1 MRLYQGIRSL
11 ILSLFRKI
19 LFLWV
24 RTDVSGNTLEA
35 LGLDPDK
42 PVCYVLQYSSLSSRL
57 VLEQE
62 VIRARLPGATDT
74 LPVKNG
80 PSHSFFF
87 LYKRIGGLFR
97 GGRHKPVPTREFTD
111 LVHFGLE
118 HPDQDVQ
125 IVPVS
130 LFWGRSPDKEKSL
143 VKLLLSDTWS
153 VAGRLQKFLIILV
166 HGRNTY
172 VQFNQPL
179 SLRQVV
185 DEYRDNE
192 QKANRK
198 LARILR
204 THFRR
209 VRQAVLG
216 PDLSHRRTLV
226 EGLVRTQ
233 AVKEAIRETAAKDD
247 IPPEKVRAKAYKYAD
262 EIAASMS
269 IVTIRFLELVL
280 AWLWN
285 RIYNG
290 IAIHNI
296 GVAKEAAQDNAV
308 VYVPCHRSHIDYLL
322 LSYVLYKN
330 GLMPPHIAAGINLNM
345 PIVGPILRRGGAF
358 FMRRSFKDNPL
369 YATVFNE
376 YMHVMFTRGYSVE
389 YFVEGGRS
397 RTGRMLPPRP
407 GMLSMTV
414 RSFLR
419 DHRKPIVFVP
429 VYIGYEKVM
438 EGRSYLG
445 ELRGKKKQKE
455 SIFGLAKTARKLTNS
470 FGRVAVNFGD
480 PIHLDK
486 VLDDVHE
493 SWRHEAYDTEYRPSW
508 LNQAVD
514 NLSQRVASNIN
525 ASVAVNPIGMT
536 ATVLLGTER
545 LAMDE
550 GQLIRLL
557 DKYADLLRAYP
568 YAETITL
575 PEGTGR
581 DWIAYCENM
590 GLITRQPQK
599 LGDII
604 ALEGSNAI
612 LMTYY
617 RNNIQHLFA
626 LPALIASLFENKASL
641 SREKIVFLTSVA
653 YPYLQSE
660 LFLQYDQEK
669 VDAVINQWIDVLVDQ
684 GLLIRLEDE
693 RLGRPEEGTEAM
705 LRSRILSRFIIQTL
719 ERTSRIDP
727 LMDHPNLFPFIL
739 DLMGPYLQIMGSQI
753 YVRYPNKKDENLS
766 GWHTDA
772 GPSLRQV
779 RVGPDSLPLNFKIQ
793 FFLTEIPEE
802 NCANFML
809 VPGSHRRELLEDS
822 PHRSRKGNPPGAV
835 QLICQPGD
843 CAIFPNTLWH
853 SVAPNHSDTVRR
865 SITFRY
871 GQMWCRPYDYEKC
884 PEKVLARMTP
894 RRRRLMGDM
903 GKNYTATDYFKPK
916 DQIEVIM
923 DGLNFECPHV

>member
-1 MRLYQGIRSL
+1 MRFFLGLRSL
-11 ILSLFRKI
+11 ILTLFRKI

-24 RTDVSGNTLEA
+24 RTDVSGNSVEA
-35 LGLDPDK
+35 LGVDPEK

-62 VIRARLPGATDT
+62 VLRAGLPGAESS

-80 PSHSFFF
+80 PNHSFFF
-87 LYKRIGGLFR
+87 LYRRIGGLFR
-97 GGRHKPVPTREFTD
+97 RRQTPVPTGEFRA
-111 LVHFGLE
+111 LVRHGLE
-118 HPDQDVQ
+118 HPEQDVQ

-153 VAGRLQKFLIILV
+153 VAGRLQKFLIIMV
-166 HGRNTY
+166 HGRSTY

-179 SLRQVV
+179 SLKQVI
-185 DEYRDNE
+185 DEYRHSE
-192 QKANRK
+192 ERANRK

-226 EGLVRTQ
+226 GGLVRTQ
-233 AVKEAIRETAAKDD
+233 AVKEAIREAARKDD

-269 IVTIRFLELVL
+269 IVTIRFLEVVL
-280 AWLWN
+280 SWLWN

-290 IAIHNI
+290 IAINNI
-296 GVAKEAAQDNAV
+296 RVAKEEAQDNAV

-358 FMRRSFKDNPL
+358 FMRRSFRDNPL

-376 YMHVMFTRGYSVE
+376 YMHVMFSRGYSVE

-397 RTGRMLPPRP
+397 RTGRMLQPRP

-414 RSFLR
+414 RSFLP

-455 SIFGLAKTARKLTNS
+455 SVFAIAKTVRKLSNS
-470 FGRVAVNFGD
+470 FGQVAVNFGEAI
-480 PIHLDK
+480 PLAE
-486 VLDDVHE
+486 VLNEVE
-493 SWRHEAYDTEYRPSW
+493 PSWREEAYDSEYRPKW
-508 LNQAVD
+508 LNQAVSE
-514 NLSQRVASNIN
+514 LSNRVASSIN

-536 ATVLLGTER
+536 ATVLLGTDR

-550 GQLIRLL
+550 GQLIRLM
-557 DKYADLLRAYP
+557 DQYADLLKAFP
-568 YAETITL
+568 YADTITL
-575 PEGTGR
+575 PEGSGK
-581 DWIAYCENM
+581 DWVDYCENM

-626 LPALIASLFENKASL
+626 LPSLIASLFENKNSL
-641 SREKIVFLTSVA
+641 RRDKIEFLASVA
-653 YPYLQSE
+653 YPYLKSE
-660 LFLQYDQEK
+660 LFLKYDAEEI
-669 VDAVINQWIDVLVDQ
+669 DGVINQWIDVLLEK
-684 GLLIRLEDE
+684 GLLFEEEED
-693 RLGRPEEGTEAM
+693 RISRPEEGTDAM
-705 LRSRILSRFIIQTL
+705 LRLRVLSRFIIQTL
-719 ERTSRIDP
+719 ERYHIAIGILRKYGSGKITAGELEEQSTLLAERMSI
-727 LMDHPNLFPFIL
+727 LFGLNAPEFFDKTLFRNFIAN
-739 DLMGPYLQIMGSQI
+739 MQHNGVIT
-753 YVRYPNKKDENLS
+753 
-766 GWHTDA
+766 TD
-772 GPSLRQV
+772 
-779 RVGPDSLPLNFKIQ
+779 D
-793 FFLTEIPEE
+793 
-802 NCANFML
+802 
-809 VPGSHRRELLEDS
+809 
-822 PHRSRKGNPPGAV
+822 
-835 QLICQPGD
+835 
-843 CAIFPNTLWH
+843 
-853 SVAPNHSDTVRR
+853 
-865 SITFRY
+865 
-871 GQMWCRPYDYEKC
+871 
-884 PEKVLARMTP
+884 
-894 RRRRLMGDM
+894 
-903 GKNYTATDYFKPK
+903 
-916 DQIEVIM
+916 
-923 DGLNFECPHV
+923 DGLLCYTDGLDEVAEDARLVLSVEKRQAIQQVTMLGA

>member
-11 ILSLFRKI
+11 ILTILRKI

-24 RTDVSGNTLEA
+24 RTDVSGNSLDA
-35 LGLDPDK
+35 LSLDPDK

-62 VIRARLPGATDT
+62 VIRARLPGATEA

-87 LYKRIGGLFR
+87 LYRRTGGLFR
-97 GGRHKPVPTREFTD
+97 RRQTPILTPEFAA
-111 LVHFGLE
+111 LVGYGLE
-118 HPDQDVQ
+118 QPDQDVQ

-153 VAGRLQKFLIILV
+153 VAGRLQKLLIIML

-185 DEYRDNE
+185 DEYRNSE
-192 QKANRK
+192 ERAKRK

-226 EGLVRTQ
+226 SGLVRTQ

-247 IPPEKVRAKAYKYAD
+247 IPPEKVRAKAWKYAD

-269 IVTIRFLELVL
+269 IVTIRFLEVVL

-290 IAIHNI
+290 IAVNNI
-296 GVAKEAAQDNAV
+296 RVVKEVAQENAV

-376 YMHVMFTRGYSVE
+376 YMHVMFSRGYSVE

-397 RTGRMLPPRP
+397 RTGRMLQPRP

-455 SIFGLAKTARKLTNS
+455 NVFALAKTVRKLSNS
-470 FGRVAVNFGD
+470 FGRVAVNFGEAI
-480 PIHLDK
+480 PLAE
-486 VLDDVHE
+486 VLDQVHD
-493 SWRHEAYDTEYRPSW
+493 SWRQEAYDAEYRPPW

-514 NLSQRVASNIN
+514 ELAVRVASNIN

-536 ATVLLGTER
+536 ATVLLGTDR

-550 GQLIRLL
+550 DQLVRLM
-557 DKYADLLRAYP
+557 DQYASLLKTYP
-568 YAETITL
+568 YADTVTL
-575 PEGTGR
+575 PEGSGK
-581 DWIAYCENM
+581 DWVAYCENM
-590 GLITRQPQK
+590 GLIERQPQK

-604 ALEGSNAI
+604 ALAGSNAI

-626 LPALIASLFENKASL
+626 LPSLIASLFENKDSL
-641 SREKIVFLTSVA
+641 RRDKVVFLAQVA

-660 LFLQYDQEK
+660 LFLQYRADEAEQ
-669 VDAVINQWIDVLVDQ
+669 VINRWIDVLIDQ
-684 GLLIRLEDE
+684 GLLNALEDD
-693 RLGRPEEGTEAM
+693 RIGRPEEGTEAM
-705 LRSRILSRFIIQTL
+705 LRLRVLSRFIIQTL
-719 ERTSRIDP
+719 ERYHIALGILRKYGSGKISAAELEEQSTLLAERMSI
-727 LMDHPNLFPFIL
+727 LFGLNAPEFFDKSLFRNFIAN
-739 DLMGPYLQIMGSQI
+739 MQKNGVITT
-753 YVRYPNKKDENLS
+753 DENGLIYYGEGLDDVAEDARLVLS
-766 GWHTDA
+766 VEK
-772 GPSLRQV
+772 RQA
-779 RVGPDSLPLNFKIQ
+779 IQ
-793 FFLTEIPEE
+793 QVT
-802 NCANFML
+802 ML
-809 VPGSHRRELLEDS
+809 
-822 PHRSRKGNPPGAV
+822 GA
-835 QLICQPGD
+835 
-843 CAIFPNTLWH
+843 
-853 SVAPNHSDTVRR
+853 
-865 SITFRY
+865 
-871 GQMWCRPYDYEKC
+871 
-884 PEKVLARMTP
+884 
-894 RRRRLMGDM
+894 
-903 GKNYTATDYFKPK
+903 
-916 DQIEVIM
+916 
-923 DGLNFECPHV
+923 

>member
-1 MRLYQGIRSL
+1 MRFFLGLRSL
-11 ILSLFRKI
+11 ILTLFRKI

-24 RTDVSGNTLEA
+24 RTDVSGNSVEA
-35 LGLDPDK
+35 LGVDPEK

-62 VIRARLPGATDT
+62 VLRAGLPGAESS

-80 PSHSFFF
+80 PNHSFFF
-87 LYKRIGGLFR
+87 LYRRIGGLFR
-97 GGRHKPVPTREFTD
+97 RRQTPVPTGEFRA
-111 LVHFGLE
+111 LVRHGLE
-118 HPDQDVQ
+118 HPEQDVQ

-153 VAGRLQKFLIILV
+153 VAGRLQKFLIIMV
-166 HGRNTY
+166 HGRSTY

-179 SLRQVV
+179 SLKQVI
-185 DEYRDNE
+185 DEYRHSE
-192 QKANRK
+192 ERANRK

-226 EGLVRTQ
+226 GGLVRTQ
-233 AVKEAIRETAAKDD
+233 AVKEAIREAARKDD

-269 IVTIRFLELVL
+269 IVTIRFLEVVL
-280 AWLWN
+280 SWLWN

-290 IAIHNI
+290 IAINNI
-296 GVAKEAAQDNAV
+296 RVAKEEAQDNAV

-358 FMRRSFKDNPL
+358 FMRRSFRDNPL

-376 YMHVMFTRGYSVE
+376 YMHVMFSRGYSVE

-397 RTGRMLPPRP
+397 RTGRMLQPRP

-455 SIFGLAKTARKLTNS
+455 SVFAIAKTVRKLSNS
-470 FGRVAVNFGD
+470 FGQVAVNFGEAI
-480 PIHLDK
+480 PLAE
-486 VLDDVHE
+486 VLNEVE
-493 SWRHEAYDTEYRPSW
+493 PSWREEAYDSEYRPKW
-508 LNQAVD
+508 LNQAVSE
-514 NLSQRVASNIN
+514 LSNRVASSIN

-536 ATVLLGTER
+536 ATVLLGTDR

-550 GQLIRLL
+550 GQLIRLM
-557 DKYADLLRAYP
+557 DQYADLLKAFP
-568 YAETITL
+568 YADTITL
-575 PEGTGR
+575 PEGSGK
-581 DWIAYCENM
+581 DWVDYCENM

-626 LPALIASLFENKASL
+626 LPSLIASLFENKNSL
-641 SREKIVFLTSVA
+641 RRDKIEFLASVA
-653 YPYLQSE
+653 YPYLKSE
-660 LFLQYDQEK
+660 LFLKYDAEEI
-669 VDAVINQWIDVLVDQ
+669 DGVINQWIDVLLEK
-684 GLLIRLEDE
+684 GLLFEEEED
-693 RLGRPEEGTEAM
+693 RISRPEEGTDAM
-705 LRSRILSRFIIQTL
+705 LRLRVLSRFIIQTL
-719 ERTSRIDP
+719 ERYHIAIGILRKYGSGKITAGELEEQSTLLAERMSI
-727 LMDHPNLFPFIL
+727 LFGLNAPEFFDKTLFRNFIAN
-739 DLMGPYLQIMGSQI
+739 MQHNGVITT
-753 YVRYPNKKDENLS
+753 DE
-766 GWHTDA
+766 
-772 GPSLRQV
+772 
-779 RVGPDSLPLNFKIQ
+779 
-793 FFLTEIPEE
+793 
-802 NCANFML
+802 
-809 VPGSHRRELLEDS
+809 
-822 PHRSRKGNPPGAV
+822 
-835 QLICQPGD
+835 
-843 CAIFPNTLWH
+843 
-853 SVAPNHSDTVRR
+853 
-865 SITFRY
+865 
-871 GQMWCRPYDYEKC
+871 
-884 PEKVLARMTP
+884 
-894 RRRRLMGDM
+894 
-903 GKNYTATDYFKPK
+903 
-916 DQIEVIM
+916 
-923 DGLNFECPHV
+923 DGLLCYTDGLDEVAEDARLVLSVEKRQAIQQVTMLGA

>member
-1 MRLYQGIRSL
+1 MRFFLGLRSL
-11 ILSLFRKI
+11 ILTLFRKI

-24 RTDVSGNTLEA
+24 RTDVSGNSVEA
-35 LGLDPDK
+35 LGVDPEK

-62 VIRARLPGATDT
+62 VLRAGLPGAESS

-80 PSHSFFF
+80 PNHSFFF
-87 LYKRIGGLFR
+87 LYRRIGGLFR
-97 GGRHKPVPTREFTD
+97 RRQTPVPTGEFRA
-111 LVHFGLE
+111 LVRHGLE
-118 HPDQDVQ
+118 HPEQDVQ

-153 VAGRLQKFLIILV
+153 VAGRLQKFLIIMV
-166 HGRNTY
+166 HGRSTY

-179 SLRQVV
+179 SLKQVI
-185 DEYRDNE
+185 DEYRHSE
-192 QKANRK
+192 ERANRK

-226 EGLVRTQ
+226 GGLVRTQ
-233 AVKEAIRETAAKDD
+233 AVKEAIRETARKDD

-269 IVTIRFLELVL
+269 IVTIRFLEVVL
-280 AWLWN
+280 SWLWN

-290 IAIHNI
+290 IAINNI
-296 GVAKEAAQDNAV
+296 RVAKEEAQDNAV

-358 FMRRSFKDNPL
+358 FMRRSFRDNPL

-376 YMHVMFTRGYSVE
+376 YMHVMFSRGYSVE

-397 RTGRMLPPRP
+397 RTGRMLQPRP

-455 SIFGLAKTARKLTNS
+455 SVFAIAKTVRKLSNS
-470 FGRVAVNFGD
+470 FGQVAVNFGEAI
-480 PIHLDK
+480 PLAE
-486 VLDDVHE
+486 VLNEVE
-493 SWRHEAYDTEYRPSW
+493 PSWREEAYDSEYRPKW
-508 LNQAVD
+508 LNQAVSE
-514 NLSQRVASNIN
+514 LSNRVASSIN

-536 ATVLLGTER
+536 ATVLLGTDR

-550 GQLIRLL
+550 GQLIRLM
-557 DKYADLLRAYP
+557 DQYADLLKTFP
-568 YAETITL
+568 YADTITL
-575 PEGTGR
+575 PEGSGK
-581 DWIAYCENM
+581 DWVDYCENM

-626 LPALIASLFENKASL
+626 LPSLIASLFENKNSL
-641 SREKIVFLTSVA
+641 RRDKIEFLASVA
-653 YPYLQSE
+653 YPYLKSE
-660 LFLQYDQEK
+660 LFLKYDAEEI
-669 VDAVINQWIDVLVDQ
+669 DGVINQWIDVLLEK
-684 GLLIRLEDE
+684 GLLFEEEED
-693 RLGRPEEGTEAM
+693 RISRPEEGTDAM
-705 LRSRILSRFIIQTL
+705 LRLRVLSRFIIQTL
-719 ERTSRIDP
+719 ERYHIAIGILRKYGSGKITAGELEEQSTLLAERMSI
-727 LMDHPNLFPFIL
+727 LFGLNAPEFFDKTLFRNFIAN
-739 DLMGPYLQIMGSQI
+739 MQHNGVIT
-753 YVRYPNKKDENLS
+753 
-766 GWHTDA
+766 TD
-772 GPSLRQV
+772 
-779 RVGPDSLPLNFKIQ
+779 D
-793 FFLTEIPEE
+793 
-802 NCANFML
+802 
-809 VPGSHRRELLEDS
+809 
-822 PHRSRKGNPPGAV
+822 
-835 QLICQPGD
+835 
-843 CAIFPNTLWH
+843 
-853 SVAPNHSDTVRR
+853 
-865 SITFRY
+865 
-871 GQMWCRPYDYEKC
+871 
-884 PEKVLARMTP
+884 
-894 RRRRLMGDM
+894 
-903 GKNYTATDYFKPK
+903 
-916 DQIEVIM
+916 
-923 DGLNFECPHV
+923 DGLLCYTDGLDEVAEDARLVLSVEKRQAIQQVTMLGA

>member
-1 MRLYQGIRSL
+1 MRFYQGIRSL
-11 ILSLFRKI
+11 ILTIFRKI

-24 RTDVSGNTLEA
+24 RTDVSGNSLEA

-62 VIRARLPGATDT
+62 VIRAHLPGATGA

-87 LYKRIGGLFR
+87 LYRRIGGLFR
-97 GGRHKPVPTREFTD
+97 RRQTPVLTSEFEA
-111 LVHFGLE
+111 LIRYGLE

-143 VKLLLSDTWS
+143 VKLLLSDTWT
-153 VAGRLQKFLIILV
+153 VAGRLQKLLIIMV

-179 SLRQVV
+179 VLKQVI
-185 DEYRDNE
+185 DEYRHSE
-192 QKANRK
+192 ERAQRK

-226 EGLVRTQ
+226 GGLVRTQ
-233 AVKEAIRETAAKDD
+233 AVKEAIRATAAKDD
-247 IPPEKVRAKAYKYAD
+247 IPPEKVRAKAWKYAD

-269 IVTIRFLELVL
+269 IVTIRFMEVVL

-290 IAIHNI
+290 IAINNI
-296 GVAKEAAQDNAV
+296 RVAKEVAQENAV

-376 YMHVMFTRGYSVE
+376 YMHVMFSRGYSVE

-397 RTGRMLPPRP
+397 RTGRMLQPRP

-455 SIFGLAKTARKLTNS
+455 NVFALAKTVRKLSKS
-470 FGRVAVNFGD
+470 FGRVAVNFGEAIPLAD
-480 PIHLDK
+480 
-486 VLDDVHE
+486 VLDQTHD
-493 SWRHEAYDTEYRPSW
+493 SWRQEAYDSEYRPPW
-508 LNQAVD
+508 LNKAVD
-514 NLSQRVASNIN
+514 ELAVRVASNIN

-536 ATVLLGTER
+536 ATVLLGTDR

-550 GQLIRLL
+550 GQLIRLT
-557 DKYADLLRAYP
+557 DQYAGLLKAYP
-568 YAETITL
+568 YSKTVTL
-575 PEGTGR
+575 PEGSGK
-581 DWIAYCENM
+581 DWVAYCEDM
-590 GLITRQPQK
+590 GLVERQPQK

-604 ALEGSNAI
+604 ALEGTNAT

-626 LPALIASLFENKASL
+626 LPSLVASLFENKDSL
-641 SREKIVFLTSVA
+641 RRDKVIFLASVA

-660 LFLQYDQEK
+660 LFLKYRANE
-669 VDAVINQWIDVLVDQ
+669 VEAVINDWIDVLIDQ
-684 GLLIRLEDE
+684 GLLEALDDDRV
-693 RLGRPEEGTEAM
+693 GRPEEGTEEM
-705 LRSRILSRFIIQTL
+705 LRLRVLSRFTIQTL
-719 ERTSRIDP
+719 ERYHIALGILRKYGSGKLSAAELEEQSTLLAERMSILFGLNAPEFFDKSLFRNFIA
-727 LMDHPNLFPFIL
+727 NLQKNGVIT
-739 DLMGPYLQIMGSQI
+739 
-753 YVRYPNKKDENLS
+753 
-766 GWHTDA
+766 TDDN
-772 GPSLRQV
+772 G
-779 RVGPDSLPLNFKIQ
+779 
-793 FFLTEIPEE
+793 
-802 NCANFML
+802 
-809 VPGSHRRELLEDS
+809 
-822 PHRSRKGNPPGAV
+822 
-835 QLICQPGD
+835 LICYGEGLDDVAEDARLVLSVEKRQ
-843 CAIFPNTLWH
+843 AIQQVTMLG
-853 SVAPNHSDTVRR
+853 A
-865 SITFRY
+865 
-871 GQMWCRPYDYEKC
+871 
-884 PEKVLARMTP
+884 
-894 RRRRLMGDM
+894 
-903 GKNYTATDYFKPK
+903 
-916 DQIEVIM
+916 
-923 DGLNFECPHV
+923 

>member
-1 MRLYQGIRSL
+1 MRFFLGLRSL
-11 ILSLFRKI
+11 ILTLFRKI

-24 RTDVSGNTLEA
+24 RTDVSGNSVEA
-35 LGLDPDK
+35 LGVDPEK

-62 VIRARLPGATDT
+62 VLRAGLPGAESS

-80 PSHSFFF
+80 PNHSFFF
-87 LYKRIGGLFR
+87 LYRRIGGLFR
-97 GGRHKPVPTREFTD
+97 RRQTPVPTGEFRA
-111 LVHFGLE
+111 LVRHGLE
-118 HPDQDVQ
+118 HPEQDVQ

-153 VAGRLQKFLIILV
+153 VAGRLQKFLIIMV
-166 HGRNTY
+166 HGRSTY

-179 SLRQVV
+179 SLKQVI
-185 DEYRDNE
+185 DEYRHSE
-192 QKANRK
+192 ERANRK

-226 EGLVRTQ
+226 GGLVRTQ
-233 AVKEAIRETAAKDD
+233 AVKEAIREAARKDD

-269 IVTIRFLELVL
+269 IVTIRFLEVVL
-280 AWLWN
+280 SWLWN

-290 IAIHNI
+290 IAINNI
-296 GVAKEAAQDNAV
+296 RVAKEEAQDNAV

-358 FMRRSFKDNPL
+358 FMRRSFRDNPL

-376 YMHVMFTRGYSVE
+376 YMHVMFSRGYSVE

-397 RTGRMLPPRP
+397 RTGRMLQPRP

-455 SIFGLAKTARKLTNS
+455 SVFAIAKTVRKLSNS
-470 FGRVAVNFGD
+470 FGQVAVNFGEAI
-480 PIHLDK
+480 PLAE
-486 VLDDVHE
+486 VLNEVE
-493 SWRHEAYDTEYRPSW
+493 PSWREEAYDSEYRPKW
-508 LNQAVD
+508 LNQAVSE
-514 NLSQRVASNIN
+514 LSNRVASSIN

-536 ATVLLGTER
+536 ATVLLGTDR

-550 GQLIRLL
+550 GQLIRLM
-557 DKYADLLRAYP
+557 DQYADLLKAFP
-568 YAETITL
+568 YADTITL
-575 PEGTGR
+575 PEGSGK
-581 DWIAYCENM
+581 DWVDYCENM

-626 LPALIASLFENKASL
+626 LPSLIASLFENKNSL
-641 SREKIVFLTSVA
+641 RRDKIEFLASVA
-653 YPYLQSE
+653 YPYLKSE
-660 LFLQYDQEK
+660 LFLKYDAEEI
-669 VDAVINQWIDVLVDQ
+669 DGVINQWIDVLLEK
-684 GLLIRLEDE
+684 GLLFEEEED
-693 RLGRPEEGTEAM
+693 RISRPEEGTDAM
-705 LRSRILSRFIIQTL
+705 LRLRVLSRFIIQTL
-719 ERTSRIDP
+719 ERYHIAIGILRKYGSGKITAGELEEQSTLLAERMSI
-727 LMDHPNLFPFIL
+727 LFGLNAPEFFDKTLFRNFIAN
-739 DLMGPYLQIMGSQI
+739 MQHNGVIT
-753 YVRYPNKKDENLS
+753 
-766 GWHTDA
+766 TD
-772 GPSLRQV
+772 
-779 RVGPDSLPLNFKIQ
+779 D
-793 FFLTEIPEE
+793 
-802 NCANFML
+802 
-809 VPGSHRRELLEDS
+809 
-822 PHRSRKGNPPGAV
+822 
-835 QLICQPGD
+835 
-843 CAIFPNTLWH
+843 
-853 SVAPNHSDTVRR
+853 
-865 SITFRY
+865 
-871 GQMWCRPYDYEKC
+871 
-884 PEKVLARMTP
+884 
-894 RRRRLMGDM
+894 
-903 GKNYTATDYFKPK
+903 
-916 DQIEVIM
+916 
-923 DGLNFECPHV
+923 DGLLCYTDGLDEVAEDARLVLSVEKRQAIQQVTMLGA

>member
-1 MRLYQGIRSL
+1 MRLYQGFRSL
-11 ILSLFRKI
+11 ILTIFRKI

-24 RTDVSGNTLEA
+24 RTDVSGNSAET
-35 LGLDPDK
+35 LGLDPEK

-62 VIRARLPGATDT
+62 VIRAHLPGASEA

-87 LYKRIGGLFR
+87 LYRRIGGLFS
-97 GGRHKPVPTREFTD
+97 GGRQTPVPTNEFQA
-111 LVHFGLE
+111 LVRYGLE
-118 HPDQDVQ
+118 HPEQDVQ

-153 VAGRLQKFLIILV
+153 VAGRLQKFLIIMV

-179 SLRQVV
+179 SLKQVI
-185 DEYRDNE
+185 DEYRHSE
-192 QKANRK
+192 ERANRK
-198 LARILR
+198 LARLLR

-247 IPPEKVRAKAYKYAD
+247 IPPEKVRGKAYKYAD

-269 IVTIRFLELVL
+269 IVTIRFLEVVL
-280 AWLWN
+280 SWLWN

-290 IAIHNI
+290 IAVNNI
-296 GVAKEAAQDNAV
+296 QEVKEVAQDNAV

-358 FMRRSFKDNPL
+358 FMRRSFRDNPL

-376 YMHVMFTRGYSVE
+376 YMHVMFSRGYSVE
-389 YFVEGGRS
+389 YFIEGGRS
-397 RTGRMLPPRP
+397 RTGRMLQPRP

-429 VYIGYEKVM
+429 VYFGYEKVM

-455 SIFGLAKTARKLTNS
+455 SVFGLAKTVRKLTNS

-480 PIHLDK
+480 AIPLAQ
-486 VLDDVHE
+486 VLDTVHD
-493 SWRHEAYDTEYRPSW
+493 SWRDEAYDAEYRPAW
-508 LNQAVD
+508 LTDAVD
-514 NLSQRVASNIN
+514 VLAQRVAANIN

-550 GQLIRLL
+550 GQLIRLM
-557 DKYADLLRAYP
+557 DQYARLLTTFP
-568 YAETITL
+568 YAETVTL
-575 PEGTGR
+575 PEGSGK
-581 DWIAYCENM
+581 DWIAYCESM

-604 ALEGSNAI
+604 ALEGSNAT

-626 LPALIASLFENKASL
+626 LPSLIASLFENKDSL
-641 SREKIVFLTSVA
+641 RRDKIVFLTSVA

-660 LFLQYDQEK
+660 LFLKYSMEEIDGI
-669 VDAVINQWIDVLVDQ
+669 INQWIDVLVDL
-684 GLLIRLEDE
+684 GLLTTLEDD
-693 RLGRPEEGTEAM
+693 RIGRPEEGTEAM
-705 LRSRILSRFIIQTL
+705 LRLRILSRFIIQTL
-719 ERTSRIDP
+719 ERYHIALGILRKYGSGKISASELEEQSTLLAERMSI
-727 LMDHPNLFPFIL
+727 LFGLNAPEFFDKSLFRNFIAN
-739 DLMGPYLQIMGSQI
+739 MQKNGVITT
-753 YVRYPNKKDENLS
+753 DENGLISYGEGLEEVAEDARLVLS
-766 GWHTDA
+766 VEK
-772 GPSLRQV
+772 RQA
-779 RVGPDSLPLNFKIQ
+779 IQ
-793 FFLTEIPEE
+793 QVT
-802 NCANFML
+802 MM
-809 VPGSHRRELLEDS
+809 
-822 PHRSRKGNPPGAV
+822 GA
-835 QLICQPGD
+835 
-843 CAIFPNTLWH
+843 
-853 SVAPNHSDTVRR
+853 
-865 SITFRY
+865 
-871 GQMWCRPYDYEKC
+871 
-884 PEKVLARMTP
+884 
-894 RRRRLMGDM
+894 
-903 GKNYTATDYFKPK
+903 
-916 DQIEVIM
+916 
-923 DGLNFECPHV
+923 

>member
-1 MRLYQGIRSL
+1 MRFFLGLRSL
-11 ILSLFRKI
+11 ILTLFRKI

-24 RTDVSGNTLEA
+24 RTDVSGNSVEA
-35 LGLDPDK
+35 LGVDPEK

-62 VIRARLPGATDT
+62 VLRAGLPGAESS

-80 PSHSFFF
+80 PNHSFFF
-87 LYKRIGGLFR
+87 LYRRIGGLFR
-97 GGRHKPVPTREFTD
+97 RRQTPVPTGEFRA
-111 LVHFGLE
+111 LVRHGLE
-118 HPDQDVQ
+118 HPEQDVQ

-153 VAGRLQKFLIILV
+153 VAGRLQKFLIIMV
-166 HGRNTY
+166 HGRSTY

-179 SLRQVV
+179 SLKQVI
-185 DEYRDNE
+185 DEYRHSE
-192 QKANRK
+192 ERANRK

-226 EGLVRTQ
+226 GGLVRTQ
-233 AVKEAIRETAAKDD
+233 AVKEAIREAARKDD

-269 IVTIRFLELVL
+269 IVTIRFLEVVL
-280 AWLWN
+280 SWLWN

-290 IAIHNI
+290 IAINNI
-296 GVAKEAAQDNAV
+296 RVAKEEAQDNAV

-345 PIVGPILRRGGAF
+345 PIVGPSLRRGGAF
-358 FMRRSFKDNPL
+358 FMRRSFRDNPL

-376 YMHVMFTRGYSVE
+376 YMHVMFSRGYSVE

-397 RTGRMLPPRP
+397 RTGRMLQPRP

-455 SIFGLAKTARKLTNS
+455 SVFAIAKTVRKLSNS
-470 FGRVAVNFGD
+470 FGQVAVNFGEAI
-480 PIHLDK
+480 PLAE
-486 VLDDVHE
+486 VLNDVE
-493 SWRHEAYDTEYRPSW
+493 PSWREEAYDSEYRPKW
-508 LNQAVD
+508 LNQAVSE
-514 NLSQRVASNIN
+514 LSNRVASSIN

-536 ATVLLGTER
+536 ATVLLGTDR

-550 GQLIRLL
+550 GQLIRLM
-557 DKYADLLRAYP
+557 DQYADLLKAFP
-568 YAETITL
+568 YADTITL
-575 PEGTGR
+575 PEGSGK
-581 DWIAYCENM
+581 DWVDYCENM

-626 LPALIASLFENKASL
+626 LPSLIASLFENKNSL
-641 SREKIVFLTSVA
+641 RRDKIEFLASVA
-653 YPYLQSE
+653 YPYLKSE
-660 LFLQYDQEK
+660 LFLKYDAEEI
-669 VDAVINQWIDVLVDQ
+669 DGVINQWIDVLLEK
-684 GLLIRLEDE
+684 GLLFEEEED
-693 RLGRPEEGTEAM
+693 RISRPEEGTDAM
-705 LRSRILSRFIIQTL
+705 LRLRVLSRFIIQTL
-719 ERTSRIDP
+719 ERYHIAIGILRKYGSGKITAGELEEQSTLLAERMSI
-727 LMDHPNLFPFIL
+727 LFGLNAPEFFDKTLFRNFIAN
-739 DLMGPYLQIMGSQI
+739 MQHNGVIT
-753 YVRYPNKKDENLS
+753 
-766 GWHTDA
+766 TD
-772 GPSLRQV
+772 
-779 RVGPDSLPLNFKIQ
+779 D
-793 FFLTEIPEE
+793 
-802 NCANFML
+802 
-809 VPGSHRRELLEDS
+809 
-822 PHRSRKGNPPGAV
+822 
-835 QLICQPGD
+835 
-843 CAIFPNTLWH
+843 
-853 SVAPNHSDTVRR
+853 
-865 SITFRY
+865 
-871 GQMWCRPYDYEKC
+871 
-884 PEKVLARMTP
+884 
-894 RRRRLMGDM
+894 
-903 GKNYTATDYFKPK
+903 
-916 DQIEVIM
+916 
-923 DGLNFECPHV
+923 DGLLCYTDGLDEVAEDARLVLSVEKRQAIQQVTMLGA

>member
-1 MRLYQGIRSL
+1 MRFFLGLRSL
-11 ILSLFRKI
+11 ILTLFRKI

-24 RTDVSGNTLEA
+24 RTDVSGNSVEA
-35 LGLDPDK
+35 LGVDPEK

-62 VIRARLPGATDT
+62 VLRAGLPGAESS

-80 PSHSFFF
+80 PNHSFFF
-87 LYKRIGGLFR
+87 LYRRIGGLFR
-97 GGRHKPVPTREFTD
+97 RRQTPVPTGEFRA
-111 LVHFGLE
+111 LVRHGLE
-118 HPDQDVQ
+118 HPEQDVQ

-153 VAGRLQKFLIILV
+153 VAGRLQKFLIIMV
-166 HGRNTY
+166 HGRSTY

-179 SLRQVV
+179 SLKQVI
-185 DEYRDNE
+185 DEYRHSE
-192 QKANRK
+192 ERANRK

-226 EGLVRTQ
+226 GGLVRTQ
-233 AVKEAIRETAAKDD
+233 AVKEAIRETARKDD

-269 IVTIRFLELVL
+269 IVTIRFLEVVL
-280 AWLWN
+280 SWLWN

-290 IAIHNI
+290 IAINNI
-296 GVAKEAAQDNAV
+296 RVAKEEAQDNAV

-358 FMRRSFKDNPL
+358 FMRRSFRDNPL

-376 YMHVMFTRGYSVE
+376 YMHVMFSRGYSVE
-389 YFVEGGRS
+389 YIVEGGRS
-397 RTGRMLPPRP
+397 RTGRMLQPRP

-455 SIFGLAKTARKLTNS
+455 SVFAIAKTVRKLSNS
-470 FGRVAVNFGD
+470 FGQVAVNFGEAI
-480 PIHLDK
+480 PLAE
-486 VLDDVHE
+486 VLNEVE
-493 SWRHEAYDTEYRPSW
+493 PSWREEAYDSEYRPKW
-508 LNQAVD
+508 LNQAVSE
-514 NLSQRVASNIN
+514 LSNRVASSIN

-536 ATVLLGTER
+536 ATVLLGTDR

-550 GQLIRLL
+550 GQLIRLM
-557 DKYADLLRAYP
+557 DQYADLLKAFP
-568 YAETITL
+568 YADTITL
-575 PEGTGR
+575 PEGSGK
-581 DWIAYCENM
+581 DWVDYCENM

-626 LPALIASLFENKASL
+626 LPSLIASLFENKNSL
-641 SREKIVFLTSVA
+641 RRDKIEFLASVA
-653 YPYLQSE
+653 YPYLKSE
-660 LFLQYDQEK
+660 LFLKYDAEEI
-669 VDAVINQWIDVLVDQ
+669 DGVINQWIDVLLEK
-684 GLLIRLEDE
+684 GLLFEEEED
-693 RLGRPEEGTEAM
+693 RISRPEEGTDAM
-705 LRSRILSRFIIQTL
+705 LRLRVLSRFIIQTL
-719 ERTSRIDP
+719 ERYHIAIGILRKYGSGKITAGELEEQSTLLAERMSI
-727 LMDHPNLFPFIL
+727 LFGLNAPEFFDKTLFRNFIAN
-739 DLMGPYLQIMGSQI
+739 MQHNGVIT
-753 YVRYPNKKDENLS
+753 
-766 GWHTDA
+766 TD
-772 GPSLRQV
+772 
-779 RVGPDSLPLNFKIQ
+779 D
-793 FFLTEIPEE
+793 
-802 NCANFML
+802 
-809 VPGSHRRELLEDS
+809 
-822 PHRSRKGNPPGAV
+822 
-835 QLICQPGD
+835 
-843 CAIFPNTLWH
+843 
-853 SVAPNHSDTVRR
+853 
-865 SITFRY
+865 
-871 GQMWCRPYDYEKC
+871 
-884 PEKVLARMTP
+884 
-894 RRRRLMGDM
+894 
-903 GKNYTATDYFKPK
+903 
-916 DQIEVIM
+916 
-923 DGLNFECPHV
+923 DGLLCYTDGLDEVAEDARLVLSVEKRQAIQQVTMLGA

>member
-1 MRLYQGIRSL
+1 
-11 ILSLFRKI
+11 
-19 LFLWV
+19 
-24 RTDVSGNTLEA
+24 
-35 LGLDPDK
+35 
-42 PVCYVLQYSSLSSRL
+42 
-57 VLEQE
+57 
-62 VIRARLPGATDT
+62 
-74 LPVKNG
+74 
-80 PSHSFFF
+80 
-87 LYKRIGGLFR
+87 
-97 GGRHKPVPTREFTD
+97 
-111 LVHFGLE
+111 
-118 HPDQDVQ
+118 
-125 IVPVS
+125 
-130 LFWGRSPDKEKSL
+130 
-143 VKLLLSDTWS
+143 
-153 VAGRLQKFLIILV
+153 
-166 HGRNTY
+166 RNTY

-493 SWRHEAYDTEYRPSW
+493 SWRHEAYDAEYRPPW

-575 PEGTGR
+575 PEGSGR

-719 ERTSRIDP
+719 ERYHITLGILRKYGSG
-727 LMDHPNLFPFIL
+727 NLTAAELEEQSTLLAERMSIL
-739 DLMGPYLQIMGSQI
+739 
-753 YVRYPNKKDENLS
+753 
-766 GWHTDA
+766 
-772 GPSLRQV
+772 
-779 RVGPDSLPLNFKIQ
+779 F
-793 FFLTEIPEE
+793 
-802 NCANFML
+802 
-809 VPGSHRRELLEDS
+809 
-822 PHRSRKGNPPGAV
+822 
-835 QLICQPGD
+835 
-843 CAIFPNTLWH
+843 
-853 SVAPNHSDTVRR
+853 
-865 SITFRY
+865 
-871 GQMWCRPYDYEKC
+871 
-884 PEKVLARMTP
+884 
-894 RRRRLMGDM
+894 
-903 GKNYTATDYFKPK
+903 
-916 DQIEVIM
+916 
-923 DGLNFECPHV
+923 GLNAPEFFDKTLFRNFIANMQKNGVLTTDEDGRLCYGEGLDEVAEDARLVLSVEKRQAIQQVTMLDA

>member
-1 MRLYQGIRSL
+1 MRFYQGIRSP

-24 RTDVSGNTLEA
+24 RTDVSGNTRES

-42 PVCYVLQYSSLSSRL
+42 PVCYVLQFRSLSSRL

-62 VIRARLPGATDT
+62 VIRAQLPGAADT

-97 GGRHKPVPTREFTD
+97 GRRQKPVATSEFTE
-111 LVHFGLE
+111 LVQFGLKN
-118 HPDQDVQ
+118 PDQDVQ

-153 VAGRLQKFLIILV
+153 VAGRLQKFLIIVL

-179 SLRQVV
+179 SLQEVV
-185 DEYRDNE
+185 AEYRDDE
-192 QKANRK
+192 AKANRK
-198 LARILR
+198 LARLLR

-226 EGLVRTQ
+226 EGLLRTQ
-233 AVKEAIRETAAKDD
+233 AVKDAIREAAAKDN
-247 IPPEKVRAKAYKYAD
+247 ISPEKARIQAYKYAN

-269 IVTIRFLELVL
+269 VVTIRVMERVL
-280 AWLWN
+280 AWLWH
-285 RIYNG
+285 RLYK
-290 IAIHNI
+290 
-296 GVAKEAAQDNAV
+296 GVAVNNIRVARQAAQDNAV

-322 LSYVLYKN
+322 LSYVLYRN

-345 PIVGPILRRGGAF
+345 PIVGSILRRGGAF
-358 FMRRSFKDNPL
+358 FMRRSFRDNPL
-369 YATVFNE
+369 YAAVFNE

-397 RTGRMLPPRP
+397 RTGRMLQPRP
-407 GMLSMTV
+407 GMLAMTV

-455 SIFGLAKTARKLTNS
+455 SVLGLAKTARKLGSS
-470 FGRVAVNFGD
+470 FGKVSVNFGE
-480 PIHLDK
+480 PIHLAS
-486 VLDDVHE
+486 VLDDTHNTWRDE
-493 SWRHEAYDTEYRPSW
+493 SYGDDYRPAW
-508 LNQAVD
+508 LPNVVNELAE
-514 NLSQRVASNIN
+514 RVVCRIN
-525 ASVAVNPIGMT
+525 AAVAVNPIGLT
-536 ATVLLGTER
+536 ATALLGTER
-545 LAMDE
+545 MAMDE
-550 GQLIRLL
+550 GQLIRLM
-557 DKYADLLRAYP
+557 DQYANLLRAYP
-568 YAETITL
+568 YADTVTL

-581 DWIAYCENM
+581 DWLAYCEGM
-590 GLITRQPQK
+590 GLIIRQPQK

-604 ALEGSNAI
+604 ALEGRNAI

-626 LPALIASLFENKASL
+626 LPALIASLFENEDSL
-641 SREKIVFLTSVA
+641 RREKILFLASVA

-660 LFLQYDQEK
+660 LFLHYPRHEIES
-669 VDAVINQWIDVLVDQ
+669 VVSHWIDVLIEQ
-684 GLLIRLEDE
+684 GLLHQLDNDRI
-693 RLGRPEEGTEAM
+693 GRPEEGTDAM
-705 LRSRILSRFIIQTL
+705 LRLRILARFIIQTL
-719 ERTSRIDP
+719 ERYHIVLGILRKYGPCKLSAEELEEQSTLLAERMSI
-727 LMDHPNLFPFIL
+727 LF
-739 DLMGPYLQIMGSQI
+739 
-753 YVRYPNKKDENLS
+753 
-766 GWHTDA
+766 
-772 GPSLRQV
+772 
-779 RVGPDSLPLNFKIQ
+779 
-793 FFLTEIPEE
+793 
-802 NCANFML
+802 
-809 VPGSHRRELLEDS
+809 
-822 PHRSRKGNPPGAV
+822 
-835 QLICQPGD
+835 
-843 CAIFPNTLWH
+843 
-853 SVAPNHSDTVRR
+853 
-865 SITFRY
+865 
-871 GQMWCRPYDYEKC
+871 
-884 PEKVLARMTP
+884 
-894 RRRRLMGDM
+894 
-903 GKNYTATDYFKPK
+903 
-916 DQIEVIM
+916 
-923 DGLNFECPHV
+923 GLNAPEFFDKTLFRNFIANMQKNGVLEANESGLLCYGEDLQKVVEDARLVLSVEKRQAIQQITMMNA

>member
-1 MRLYQGIRSL
+1 MRFFLGLRSL
-11 ILSLFRKI
+11 ILTLFRKI

-24 RTDVSGNTLEA
+24 RTDVSGNSVEA
-35 LGLDPDK
+35 LGVDPEK

-62 VIRARLPGATDT
+62 VLRAGLPGAESS

-80 PSHSFFF
+80 PNHSFFF
-87 LYKRIGGLFR
+87 LYRRIGGLFR
-97 GGRHKPVPTREFTD
+97 RRQTPVPTGEFRA
-111 LVHFGLE
+111 LVRHGLE
-118 HPDQDVQ
+118 HPEQDVQ

-153 VAGRLQKFLIILV
+153 VAGRLQKFLIIMV
-166 HGRNTY
+166 HGRSTY

-179 SLRQVV
+179 SLKQVI
-185 DEYRDNE
+185 DEYRHSE
-192 QKANRK
+192 ERANRK

-226 EGLVRTQ
+226 GGLVRTQ
-233 AVKEAIRETAAKDD
+233 AVKEAIRETAARDD

-269 IVTIRFLELVL
+269 IVTIRFLEVVL
-280 AWLWN
+280 SWLWN

-290 IAIHNI
+290 IAINNI
-296 GVAKEAAQDNAV
+296 RVAKEEAQDNAV

-358 FMRRSFKDNPL
+358 FMRRSFRDNPL

-376 YMHVMFTRGYSVE
+376 YMHVMFSRGYSVE

-397 RTGRMLPPRP
+397 RTGRMLQPRP

-455 SIFGLAKTARKLTNS
+455 SVFAIAKTVRKLSNS
-470 FGRVAVNFGD
+470 FGQVAVNFGEAI
-480 PIHLDK
+480 PLAE
-486 VLDDVHE
+486 VLNEVE
-493 SWRHEAYDTEYRPSW
+493 PSWREEAYDSEYRPKW
-508 LNQAVD
+508 LNQAVSE
-514 NLSQRVASNIN
+514 LSNRVASSIN

-536 ATVLLGTER
+536 ATVLLGTDR

-550 GQLIRLL
+550 GQLIRLM
-557 DKYADLLRAYP
+557 DQYADLLKAFP
-568 YAETITL
+568 YADTITL
-575 PEGTGR
+575 PEGSGK
-581 DWIAYCENM
+581 DWVDYCENM

-626 LPALIASLFENKASL
+626 LPSLIASLFENKNSL
-641 SREKIVFLTSVA
+641 RRDKIEFLASVA
-653 YPYLQSE
+653 YPYLKSE
-660 LFLQYDQEK
+660 LFLKYDAEEI
-669 VDAVINQWIDVLVDQ
+669 DGVINQWIDVLLEK
-684 GLLIRLEDE
+684 GLLFEEEED
-693 RLGRPEEGTEAM
+693 RISRPEEGTDAM
-705 LRSRILSRFIIQTL
+705 LRLRVLSRFIIQTL
-719 ERTSRIDP
+719 ERYHIAIGILRKYGSGKITAGELEEQSTLLAERMSI
-727 LMDHPNLFPFIL
+727 LFGLNAPEFFDKTLFRNFIAN
-739 DLMGPYLQIMGSQI
+739 MQHNGVIT
-753 YVRYPNKKDENLS
+753 
-766 GWHTDA
+766 TD
-772 GPSLRQV
+772 
-779 RVGPDSLPLNFKIQ
+779 D
-793 FFLTEIPEE
+793 
-802 NCANFML
+802 
-809 VPGSHRRELLEDS
+809 
-822 PHRSRKGNPPGAV
+822 
-835 QLICQPGD
+835 
-843 CAIFPNTLWH
+843 
-853 SVAPNHSDTVRR
+853 
-865 SITFRY
+865 
-871 GQMWCRPYDYEKC
+871 
-884 PEKVLARMTP
+884 
-894 RRRRLMGDM
+894 
-903 GKNYTATDYFKPK
+903 
-916 DQIEVIM
+916 
-923 DGLNFECPHV
+923 DGLLCYTDGLDEVAEDARLVLSVEKRQAIQQVTMLGA

>member
-11 ILSLFRKI
+11 ILTILRKI

-24 RTDVSGNTLEA
+24 RTDVSGNSLDA
-35 LGLDPDK
+35 LSLDPDK

-62 VIRARLPGATDT
+62 VIRARLPGATEA

-87 LYKRIGGLFR
+87 LYRRTGGLFR
-97 GGRHKPVPTREFTD
+97 RRQTPILTPEFAA
-111 LVHFGLE
+111 LVGYGLE
-118 HPDQDVQ
+118 QPDQDVQ

-153 VAGRLQKFLIILV
+153 VAGRLQKLLIIML

-185 DEYRDNE
+185 DEYRNSE
-192 QKANRK
+192 ERAKRK

-226 EGLVRTQ
+226 SGLVRTQ

-247 IPPEKVRAKAYKYAD
+247 IPPEKVRAKAWKYAD

-269 IVTIRFLELVL
+269 IVTIRFLEVVL

-290 IAIHNI
+290 IAVNNI
-296 GVAKEAAQDNAV
+296 RVVKEVAQENAV

-376 YMHVMFTRGYSVE
+376 YMHVMFSRGYSVE

-397 RTGRMLPPRP
+397 RTGRMLQPRP

-455 SIFGLAKTARKLTNS
+455 NVFALAKTVRKLSNS
-470 FGRVAVNFGD
+470 FGRVAVNFGEAI
-480 PIHLDK
+480 PLAE
-486 VLDDVHE
+486 VLDQVHD
-493 SWRHEAYDTEYRPSW
+493 SWRQEAYDAEYRPPW

-514 NLSQRVASNIN
+514 ERAVRVASNIN

-536 ATVLLGTER
+536 ATVLLGTDR

-550 GQLIRLL
+550 DQLVRLM
-557 DKYADLLRAYP
+557 DQYASLLKAYP
-568 YAETITL
+568 YADTVTL
-575 PEGTGR
+575 PEGSGK
-581 DWIAYCENM
+581 DWVAYCENM
-590 GLITRQPQK
+590 GLVERQPQK

-604 ALEGSNAI
+604 ALAGSNAI

-626 LPALIASLFENKASL
+626 LPSLIASLFENKDSL
-641 SREKIVFLTSVA
+641 RRDKVVFLAEVA

-660 LFLQYDQEK
+660 LFLQYRADEAEQ
-669 VDAVINQWIDVLVDQ
+669 VINRWIDVLIEQ
-684 GLLIRLEDE
+684 GLLNALEDD
-693 RLGRPEEGTEAM
+693 RIGRPEEGTEAM
-705 LRSRILSRFIIQTL
+705 LRLRVLSRFIIQTL
-719 ERTSRIDP
+719 ERYHIALGILRKYGSGKISASELEEQSTLLAERMSI
-727 LMDHPNLFPFIL
+727 LFGLNAPEFFDKSLFRNFIAN
-739 DLMGPYLQIMGSQI
+739 MQKNGVITT
-753 YVRYPNKKDENLS
+753 DENGLIYYGEGLDDVAEDARLVLS
-766 GWHTDA
+766 VEK
-772 GPSLRQV
+772 RQA
-779 RVGPDSLPLNFKIQ
+779 IQ
-793 FFLTEIPEE
+793 QVT
-802 NCANFML
+802 ML
-809 VPGSHRRELLEDS
+809 
-822 PHRSRKGNPPGAV
+822 GA
-835 QLICQPGD
+835 
-843 CAIFPNTLWH
+843 
-853 SVAPNHSDTVRR
+853 
-865 SITFRY
+865 
-871 GQMWCRPYDYEKC
+871 
-884 PEKVLARMTP
+884 
-894 RRRRLMGDM
+894 
-903 GKNYTATDYFKPK
+903 
-916 DQIEVIM
+916 
-923 DGLNFECPHV
+923 

>member
-1 MRLYQGIRSL
+1 MRFFLGLRSL
-11 ILSLFRKI
+11 ILTLFRKI

-24 RTDVSGNTLEA
+24 RTDVSGNSVEA
-35 LGLDPDK
+35 LGVDPEK

-62 VIRARLPGATDT
+62 VLRAGLPGAESS

-80 PSHSFFF
+80 PNHSFFF
-87 LYKRIGGLFR
+87 LYRRIGGLFR
-97 GGRHKPVPTREFTD
+97 RRQTPVPTGEFRA
-111 LVHFGLE
+111 LVRHGLE
-118 HPDQDVQ
+118 HPEQDVQ

-153 VAGRLQKFLIILV
+153 VAGRLQKFLIIMV
-166 HGRNTY
+166 HGRSTY

-179 SLRQVV
+179 SLKQVI
-185 DEYRDNE
+185 DEYRHSE
-192 QKANRK
+192 ERANRK

-226 EGLVRTQ
+226 GGLVRTQ
-233 AVKEAIRETAAKDD
+233 AVKEAIREAARKDD

-269 IVTIRFLELVL
+269 IVTIRFLEVVL
-280 AWLWN
+280 SWLWN

-290 IAIHNI
+290 IAINNI
-296 GVAKEAAQDNAV
+296 RVAKEEAQDNAV

-358 FMRRSFKDNPL
+358 FMRRSFRDNPL

-376 YMHVMFTRGYSVE
+376 YMHVMFSRGYSVE

-397 RTGRMLPPRP
+397 RTGRMLQPRP

-455 SIFGLAKTARKLTNS
+455 SVFAIAKTVRKLSNS
-470 FGRVAVNFGD
+470 FGQVAVNFGEAI
-480 PIHLDK
+480 PLAE
-486 VLDDVHE
+486 VLDEVE
-493 SWRHEAYDTEYRPSW
+493 PSWREEAYDSEYRPKW
-508 LNQAVD
+508 LNQAVSE
-514 NLSQRVASNIN
+514 LSNRVASSIN

-536 ATVLLGTER
+536 ATVLLGTDR

-550 GQLIRLL
+550 GQLIRLM
-557 DKYADLLRAYP
+557 DQYADLLKAFP
-568 YAETITL
+568 YADTITL
-575 PEGTGR
+575 PEGSGK
-581 DWIAYCENM
+581 DWVNYCENM

-626 LPALIASLFENKASL
+626 LPSLIASLFENKNSL
-641 SREKIVFLTSVA
+641 RRDKIEFLASVA
-653 YPYLQSE
+653 YPYLKSE
-660 LFLQYDQEK
+660 LFLKYDAEEI
-669 VDAVINQWIDVLVDQ
+669 DGVINQWIDVLLEK
-684 GLLIRLEDE
+684 GLLFEEEED
-693 RLGRPEEGTEAM
+693 RISRPEEGTDAM
-705 LRSRILSRFIIQTL
+705 LRLRVLSRFIIQTL
-719 ERTSRIDP
+719 ERYHIAIGILRKYGSGKITAGELEEQSTLLAERMSI
-727 LMDHPNLFPFIL
+727 LFGLNAPEFFDKTLFRNFIAN
-739 DLMGPYLQIMGSQI
+739 MQHNGVIT
-753 YVRYPNKKDENLS
+753 
-766 GWHTDA
+766 TD
-772 GPSLRQV
+772 
-779 RVGPDSLPLNFKIQ
+779 D
-793 FFLTEIPEE
+793 
-802 NCANFML
+802 
-809 VPGSHRRELLEDS
+809 
-822 PHRSRKGNPPGAV
+822 
-835 QLICQPGD
+835 
-843 CAIFPNTLWH
+843 
-853 SVAPNHSDTVRR
+853 
-865 SITFRY
+865 
-871 GQMWCRPYDYEKC
+871 
-884 PEKVLARMTP
+884 
-894 RRRRLMGDM
+894 
-903 GKNYTATDYFKPK
+903 
-916 DQIEVIM
+916 
-923 DGLNFECPHV
+923 DGLLCYTDGLDEVAEDARLVLSVEKRQAIQQVTMLGA

>member
-1 MRLYQGIRSL
+1 MRFFLGLRSL
-11 ILSLFRKI
+11 ILTLFRKI

-24 RTDVSGNTLEA
+24 RTDVSGNSVEA
-35 LGLDPDK
+35 LGVDPEK

-62 VIRARLPGATDT
+62 VLRAGLPGAESS

-80 PSHSFFF
+80 PNHSFFF
-87 LYKRIGGLFR
+87 LYRRIGGLFR
-97 GGRHKPVPTREFTD
+97 RRQTPVPTGEFRA
-111 LVHFGLE
+111 LVRHGLE
-118 HPDQDVQ
+118 HPEQDVQ

-153 VAGRLQKFLIILV
+153 VAGRLQKFLIIMV
-166 HGRNTY
+166 HGRSTY

-179 SLRQVV
+179 SLKQVI
-185 DEYRDNE
+185 DEYRHSE
-192 QKANRK
+192 ERANRK

-226 EGLVRTQ
+226 GGLVRTQ
-233 AVKEAIRETAAKDD
+233 AVKEAIRETARKDD

-269 IVTIRFLELVL
+269 IVTIRFLEVVL
-280 AWLWN
+280 SWLWN

-290 IAIHNI
+290 IAINNI
-296 GVAKEAAQDNAV
+296 RVAKEEAQDNAV

-345 PIVGPILRRGGAF
+345 PVVGPILRRGGAF
-358 FMRRSFKDNPL
+358 FMRRSFRDNPL

-376 YMHVMFTRGYSVE
+376 YMHVMFSRGYSVE

-397 RTGRMLPPRP
+397 RTGRMLQPRP

-455 SIFGLAKTARKLTNS
+455 SVFAIAKTVRKLSNS
-470 FGRVAVNFGD
+470 FGQVAVNFGEAI
-480 PIHLDK
+480 PLAE
-486 VLDDVHE
+486 VLDEVE
-493 SWRHEAYDTEYRPSW
+493 PSWREEAYDSEYRPKW
-508 LNQAVD
+508 LNQAVSE
-514 NLSQRVASNIN
+514 LSNRVASSIN

-536 ATVLLGTER
+536 ATVLLGTDR

-550 GQLIRLL
+550 GQLIRLM
-557 DKYADLLRAYP
+557 DQYADLLKAFP
-568 YAETITL
+568 YADTITL
-575 PEGTGR
+575 PEGTGK
-581 DWIAYCENM
+581 DWVDYCENM
-590 GLITRQPQK
+590 GLIKRQPQK

-626 LPALIASLFENKASL
+626 LPSLIASLFENKNSL
-641 SREKIVFLTSVA
+641 RRDKIEFLASVA
-653 YPYLQSE
+653 YPYLKSE
-660 LFLQYDQEK
+660 LFLKYDAEEI
-669 VDAVINQWIDVLVDQ
+669 DGVINKWIDVLVAK
-684 GLLIRLEDE
+684 GLLFEEEDD
-693 RLGRPEEGTEAM
+693 RISRPEEGTDAM
-705 LRSRILSRFIIQTL
+705 LRLRVLSRFIIQTL
-719 ERTSRIDP
+719 ERYHIAIGILRKYGSGKITAGELEEQSTLLAERMSI
-727 LMDHPNLFPFIL
+727 LFGLNAPEFFDKTLFRNFIAN
-739 DLMGPYLQIMGSQI
+739 MQHNGVIT
-753 YVRYPNKKDENLS
+753 
-766 GWHTDA
+766 TD
-772 GPSLRQV
+772 
-779 RVGPDSLPLNFKIQ
+779 D
-793 FFLTEIPEE
+793 
-802 NCANFML
+802 
-809 VPGSHRRELLEDS
+809 
-822 PHRSRKGNPPGAV
+822 
-835 QLICQPGD
+835 
-843 CAIFPNTLWH
+843 
-853 SVAPNHSDTVRR
+853 
-865 SITFRY
+865 
-871 GQMWCRPYDYEKC
+871 
-884 PEKVLARMTP
+884 
-894 RRRRLMGDM
+894 
-903 GKNYTATDYFKPK
+903 
-916 DQIEVIM
+916 
-923 DGLNFECPHV
+923 DGLLCYTDGLDEVAEDARLVLSVEKRQAIQQVTMLGA

>member
-1 MRLYQGIRSL
+1 MRFFLGLRSL
-11 ILSLFRKI
+11 ILTLFRKI

-24 RTDVSGNTLEA
+24 RTDVSGNSVEA
-35 LGLDPDK
+35 LGVDPEK

-62 VIRARLPGATDT
+62 VLRAGLPGAESS

-80 PSHSFFF
+80 PNHSFFF
-87 LYKRIGGLFR
+87 LYRRIGGLFR
-97 GGRHKPVPTREFTD
+97 RRQTPVPTGEFRA
-111 LVHFGLE
+111 LVRHGLE
-118 HPDQDVQ
+118 HPEQDVQ

-153 VAGRLQKFLIILV
+153 VAGRLQKFLIIMV
-166 HGRNTY
+166 HGRSTY

-179 SLRQVV
+179 SLKQVI
-185 DEYRDNE
+185 DEYRHSE
-192 QKANRK
+192 ERANRK

-226 EGLVRTQ
+226 GGLVRTQ
-233 AVKEAIRETAAKDD
+233 AVKEAIREAARKDD

-269 IVTIRFLELVL
+269 IVTIRFLEVVL
-280 AWLWN
+280 SWLWN

-290 IAIHNI
+290 IAINNI
-296 GVAKEAAQDNAV
+296 RVAKEEAQDNAV

-358 FMRRSFKDNPL
+358 FMRRSFRDNPL

-376 YMHVMFTRGYSVE
+376 YMHVMFSRGYSVE

-397 RTGRMLPPRP
+397 RTGRMLQPRP

-455 SIFGLAKTARKLTNS
+455 SVFAIAKTVRKLSNS
-470 FGRVAVNFGD
+470 FGQVAVNFGEAI
-480 PIHLDK
+480 PLAE
-486 VLDDVHE
+486 VLNEVE
-493 SWRHEAYDTEYRPSW
+493 PSWREEAYDSEYRPKW
-508 LNQAVD
+508 LNQAVSE
-514 NLSQRVASNIN
+514 LSNRVASSIN

-536 ATVLLGTER
+536 ATVLLGTDR

-550 GQLIRLL
+550 GQLIRLM
-557 DKYADLLRAYP
+557 DQYADLLKAFP
-568 YAETITL
+568 YADTITL
-575 PEGTGR
+575 PEGSGK
-581 DWIAYCENM
+581 DWVNYCENM

-626 LPALIASLFENKASL
+626 LPSLIASLFENKNSL
-641 SREKIVFLTSVA
+641 RRDKIEFLASVA
-653 YPYLQSE
+653 YPYLKSE
-660 LFLQYDQEK
+660 LFLKYDAEEI
-669 VDAVINQWIDVLVDQ
+669 DGVINQWIDVLLEK
-684 GLLIRLEDE
+684 GLLFEEEED
-693 RLGRPEEGTEAM
+693 RISRPEEGTDAM
-705 LRSRILSRFIIQTL
+705 LRLRVLSRFIIQTL
-719 ERTSRIDP
+719 ERYHIAIGILRKYGSGKITAGELEEQSTLLAERMSI
-727 LMDHPNLFPFIL
+727 LFGLNAPEFFDKTLFRNFIAN
-739 DLMGPYLQIMGSQI
+739 MQHNGVITT
-753 YVRYPNKKDENLS
+753 DE
-766 GWHTDA
+766 
-772 GPSLRQV
+772 
-779 RVGPDSLPLNFKIQ
+779 
-793 FFLTEIPEE
+793 
-802 NCANFML
+802 
-809 VPGSHRRELLEDS
+809 
-822 PHRSRKGNPPGAV
+822 
-835 QLICQPGD
+835 
-843 CAIFPNTLWH
+843 
-853 SVAPNHSDTVRR
+853 
-865 SITFRY
+865 
-871 GQMWCRPYDYEKC
+871 
-884 PEKVLARMTP
+884 
-894 RRRRLMGDM
+894 
-903 GKNYTATDYFKPK
+903 
-916 DQIEVIM
+916 
-923 DGLNFECPHV
+923 DGLLCYTDGLDEVAEDARLVLSVEKRQAIQQVTMLGA

>member
-1 MRLYQGIRSL
+1 MRILQALRSL
-11 ILSLFRKI
+11 ILTFFRKI

-24 RTDVSGNTLEA
+24 RTDVSGNSREA

-42 PVCYVLQYSSLSSRL
+42 PVCYVLQYSSMSSRL

-62 VIRARLPGATDT
+62 VLRGDLPGAEVS

-80 PSHSFFF
+80 PVHSFFF
-87 LYKRIGGLFR
+87 LYRRIGGLFQKR
-97 GGRHKPVPTREFTD
+97 QTPVPTSEFKA
-111 LVHFGLE
+111 LVRFGLE
-118 HPDQDVQ
+118 HPETDVQ

-153 VAGRLQKFLIILV
+153 VAGRLQKLLIIML

-179 SLRQVV
+179 SLKQVIE
-185 DEYRDNE
+185 EYRHSE
-192 QKANRK
+192 ERANRK

-233 AVKEAIRETAAKDD
+233 AVKEAIRETARQDD

-269 IVTIRFLELVL
+269 IVTIRFLEVVL
-280 AWLWN
+280 SWLWN

-290 IAIHNI
+290 IAVNNI
-296 GVAKEAAQDNAV
+296 RVAKEVAQDNAV

-397 RTGRMLPPRP
+397 RTGRMLQPRP
-407 GMLSMTV
+407 GMLAMTV

-419 DHRKPIVFVP
+419 NHRKPIVFVP
-429 VYIGYEKVM
+429 VYVGYEKVM

-455 SIFGLAKTARKLTNS
+455 SVFGLAKTVRKLSNS
-470 FGRVAVNFGD
+470 FGRVAVNFGEAIPLED
-480 PIHLDK
+480 
-486 VLDDVHE
+486 VLNETHP
-493 SWRHEAYDTEYRPSW
+493 SWRNEAFDAEYRPSW
-508 LNQAVD
+508 LPEAVD
-514 NLSQRVASNIN
+514 RLATRVAANIN

-536 ATVLLGTER
+536 ATVLLGTDR

-550 GQLIRLL
+550 SQLIRLMDQYANL
-557 DKYADLLRAYP
+557 LKAFPYAD
-568 YAETITL
+568 TVTM
-575 PEGTGR
+575 PEGSGK
-581 DWIAYCENM
+581 DWVAYCESM
-590 GLITRQPQK
+590 GLVTRQPQK

-626 LPALIASLFENKASL
+626 LPSLIASLFENKDSL
-641 SREKIVFLTSVA
+641 QRDKIVFLASVA
-653 YPYLQSE
+653 YPYFQSE
-660 LFLQYDQEK
+660 LFLKYDPDE
-669 VDAVINQWIDVLVDQ
+669 VEGVINQWIDLMIEQ
-684 GLLIRLEDE
+684 GLMLEDDG
-693 RLGRPEEGTEAM
+693 RIYRPEEGTDAM
-705 LRSRILSRFIIQTL
+705 LRLRVLSRFIIQTL
-719 ERTSRIDP
+719 ERYHIAIGILRKYGSGRISAAE
-727 LMDHPNLFPFIL
+727 LEEQSTLLAERMSILF
-739 DLMGPYLQIMGSQI
+739 
-753 YVRYPNKKDENLS
+753 
-766 GWHTDA
+766 
-772 GPSLRQV
+772 
-779 RVGPDSLPLNFKIQ
+779 
-793 FFLTEIPEE
+793 
-802 NCANFML
+802 
-809 VPGSHRRELLEDS
+809 
-822 PHRSRKGNPPGAV
+822 
-835 QLICQPGD
+835 
-843 CAIFPNTLWH
+843 
-853 SVAPNHSDTVRR
+853 
-865 SITFRY
+865 
-871 GQMWCRPYDYEKC
+871 
-884 PEKVLARMTP
+884 
-894 RRRRLMGDM
+894 
-903 GKNYTATDYFKPK
+903 
-916 DQIEVIM
+916 
-923 DGLNFECPHV
+923 GLNAPEFFDKSLFRNFIANMQKNGVITTDDNGLLSYTEGLDEVAEDARLVLSVEKRQAIQQVTMLGA